1 MLLNHHLIGK
11 HLLKIKECA
20 STNSL
25 AMGFLQQSKEIE
37 GWVFITEQQTK
48 GRGQRGNFWEAAP
61 FQNLTF
67 SCVIKPTFLFV
78 HQQFALNF
86 FISLGLYDFLK
97 EKVPNASIKIKWP
110 NDIYVNNRKIA
121 GILVENL
128 IKSKNIDTS
137 IIGIGLNVN
146 QVLFDTVDAQSIRKI
161 TQEKYELDTLLQEL
175 IDKLNFR
182 YQQLINQG
190 SKIIKKEYL
199 SHLYWMKEPHLFF
212 DVQKD
217 EFFRGEIIGVDDF
230 GQLIIQL
237 DTEQRAFALKEVQ
250 FIE

>member
-11 HLLKIKECA
+11 HLLKIKECT

-25 AMGFLQQSKEIE
+25 AMDFLQQSKEIE

-78 HQQFALNF
+78 YQQFALNF

-110 NDIYVNNRKIA
+110 NDIYVNNQKIA
-121 GILVENL
+121 GILVENI

-146 QVLFDTVDAQSIRKI
+146 QVFFDTVEAQSIRKL
-161 TQEKYELDTLLQEL
+161 TQKKYNLDQLLEEL
-175 IDKLNFR
+175 IDKLNLR

-190 SKIIKKEYL
+190 GKKIKKEYL
-199 SHLYWMKEPHLFF
+199 SNLYWMEEQHLFF

-217 EFFRGEIIGVDDF
+217 EFFRGQIIGVDNF

-237 DTEQRAFALKEVQ
+237 DTEQRAFSLKEVQ

>member
-25 AMGFLQQSKEIE
+25 AMEFLQQSQEIE
-37 GWVFITEQQTK
+37 GWVFVTEQQTK

-86 FISLGLYDFLK
+86 FISLGLYDFLR
-97 EKVPNASIKIKWP
+97 EKVPQASIKIKWP

-121 GILVENL
+121 GILVENI
-128 IKSKNIDTS
+128 IKSKNIQTS
-137 IIGIGLNVN
+137 IIGVGLNVN
-146 QVLFDTVDAQSIRKI
+146 QVLFETVDAQSIRKI
-161 TQEKYELDTLLQEL
+161 TEKVYDLDELLSEL
-175 IDKLNFR
+175 IDKLNVR

-190 SKIIKKEYL
+190 AKYLKREYL
-199 SHLYWMKEPHLFF
+199 AHLYWIQEKHLFF
-212 DVQKD
+212 DVQK
-217 EFFRGEIIGVDDF
+217 EEIFTGKIIGVDDF
-230 GQLIIQL
+230 GQLIVQL
-237 DTEQRAFALKEVQ
+237 NTEQRAFALKEIR